1 MDPADILRLIGHLD
15 DNIDDLEDALSP
27 LTRSP
32 LSDIAGKLP
41 LLDKAQLYILTT
53 FAMESL
59 LFCTATAY
67 SPSAYQVCC

>member
-1 MDPADILRLIGHLD
+1 MDPADILPLVEQLD
-15 DNIDDLEDALSP
+15 DNIDDLEDVLSP
-27 LTRSP
+27 LLQSP

-59 LFCTATAY
+59 LFCTATAHIPPVY
-67 SPSAYQVCC
+67 KACY